1 MVGLEY
7 PLTNNQIEI
16 IVMNMPA
23 RWSEMDRGRKR
34 SLAVPLITA
43 FILISI
49 WAASTVFDGSG
60 GQNGG
65 RDNGAFGYSTTK
77 VGIYTA
83 GDSFS
88 TEPAV
93 ILDEYNISIE
103 PNLPNGVRMFYNE
116 WEINGRVIDSAGKR
130 SCSISTT
137 AGAICWNQTETGG
150 VQLEVPPSEE
160 ASSEPSV
167 FTSISV
173 GGGHSCVIVS
183 FEIKEELAC
192 WGSNWNGQLGDGT
205 TINAGNLR
213 FVSNVQGNWTHVT
226 AGNSHTCGVI
236 EFIDIYCW
244 GDGSLGQIGDGNK
257 LDRYNPVFIERLT
270 SDVVSIVAGQY
281 HTCSLTQGGEVKCWG
296 WNGYGQI
303 GDGTFENALD
313 PVIVQFEDGYS
324 AVGVALGGQH
334 SCAILDIQETYC
346 WGDNKNN
353 QISLGH
359 LLELP
364 LPTSIGKEPGASPLA
379 ISAGSNH
386 TCVVYREGF
395 SCQGTISGY
404 ESMDINP
411 EEIRDI
417 SSGSGFL
424 CGVSNS
430 GVVNCFGAID
440 TSSQLGLPRELISL
454 VVPSSIPKGAI
465 AGTPIENITEVFAIY
480 ATAEDLSTPPANA
493 SGSVMEANFTLEV
506 DFGQDS
512 DVDGWKDSDE
522 IECRTKTNDATSF
535 PLDFDKDGKCDRLDN
550 DDDND
555 GAIDNNDAFPNDPYE
570 WRDDDR
576 DGIGKNA
583 DSFEFTVGMRS
594 AMFTL
599 SILIV
604 LLIIE
609 MSTLLNEQSGNR
621 GGESEE

>member
-1 MVGLEY
+1 MGVGTERSWVT
-7 PLTNNQIEI
+7 PL
-16 IVMNMPA
+16 V
-23 RWSEMDRGRKR
+23 
-34 SLAVPLITA
+34 TA
-43 FILISI
+43 LVLISI
-49 WAASTVFDGSG
+49 WAASTVIDGSG
-60 GQNGG
+60 GLNGG
-65 RDNGAFGYSTTK
+65 RDDGAFEYGTMK

-88 TEPAV
+88 TEPAI
-93 ILDEYNISIE
+93 ILDEYDISIE
-103 PNLPNGVRMFYNE
+103 PNLPIGVRMFYNE
-116 WEINGRVIDSAGKR
+116 WEINDQVIDSTGKR

-137 AGAICWNQTETGG
+137 AGAVCWNQTETGE
-150 VQLEVPPSEE
+150 VQLELSPSLEE
-160 ASSEPSV
+160 AGSEPSV

-173 GGGHSCVIVS
+173 GGGHSCVIIS
-183 FEIKEELAC
+183 FEKREELAC
-192 WGSNWNGQLGDGT
+192 WGSNWNGQLGDGIT
-205 TINAGNLR
+205 KNSENLR
-213 FVSNVQGNWTHVT
+213 FVGNVQGNWTHVT

-270 SDVVSIVAGQY
+270 SNVVSIVAGQY
-281 HTCSLTQGGEVKCWG
+281 HTCSLTEGGEVKCWG

-313 PVIVQFEDGYS
+313 PIIVEFEGGSS
-324 AVGVALGGQH
+324 AVGIAVGGQH
-334 SCAILDIQETYC
+334 SCAILDVQEIHC

-353 QISLGH
+353 QIGLGP
-359 LLELP
+359 LLEFP
-364 LPTSIGKEPGASPLA
+364 LPTSIGENRGEFPLA
-379 ISAGSNH
+379 VSAGSSH
-386 TCVVYREGF
+386 TCVVFREGF

-404 ESMDINP
+404 ESIDINP
-411 EEIRDI
+411 EEIRDM
-417 SSGSGFL
+417 SSGSGFS
-424 CGVSNS
+424 CGVSIS
-430 GVVNCFGAID
+430 GVVFCFGAID
-440 TSSQLGLPRELISL
+440 TSDQFGLPRELVSL
-454 VVPSSIPKGAI
+454 VVPSIIPKGAI
-465 AGTPIENITEVFAIY
+465 AGVPIENISEVFTIY
-480 ATAEDLSTPPANA
+480 AIIEGQSTSPTIGPW
-493 SGSVMEANFTLEV
+493 SVMEANFTLEV

-535 PLDFDKDGKCDRLDN
+535 PLDFDKDGECDRLDN

-555 GAIDNNDAFPNDPYE
+555 GAIDNNDAFPNDPNE

-594 AMFTL
+594 AIFTL

-609 MSTLLNEQSGNR
+609 MSTILNEQSGNR
-621 GGESEE
+621 SGESEE